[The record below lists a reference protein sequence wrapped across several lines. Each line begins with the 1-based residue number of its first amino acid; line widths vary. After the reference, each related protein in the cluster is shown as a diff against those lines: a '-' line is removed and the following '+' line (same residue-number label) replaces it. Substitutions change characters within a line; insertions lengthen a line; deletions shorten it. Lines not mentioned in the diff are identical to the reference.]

1 MEKQRSSKLDRWRD
15 KYGAL
20 VIALACLYSGISS
33 WGQNW
38 ILTSVLVFG
47 TFVCG
52 AFGFFDIKRAFIEKD
67 SR

>member
-1 MEKQRSSKLDRWRD
+1 MENQRLSKLDRWREE
-15 KYGAL
+15 YGAL
-20 VIALACLYSGISS
+20 VIALACLYSAISS

-52 AFGFFDIKRAFIEKD
+52 TFGFFDIKRAFKEK
-67 SR
+67 

>member
-1 MEKQRSSKLDRWRD
+1 MENQRLSKLYTWRE

-20 VIALACLYSGISS
+20 VIALACLYSAISS

-38 ILTSVLVFG
+38 VLTSVLVFG

-52 AFGFFDIKRAFIEKD
+52 IFGFFDIKRAFMEKG

>member
-1 MEKQRSSKLDRWRD
+1 MGNYRLSKLDRWRD

-20 VIALACLYSGISS
+20 VVALACLYSAISS

-38 ILTSVLVFG
+38 ILTSFLVFS
-47 TFVCG
+47 TIVCG
-52 AFGFFDIKRAFIEKD
+52 AFGFFDIKRAFKEKD